1 MVEQMGK
8 INFKN
13 KTVPDFGTGTGI
25 PAILA
30 EKVGAASIIAI
41 ENDEWSI
48 NNALENIKANHC
60 KRINLEKEIILK
72 AFRSLTLC

>member
-1 MVEQMGK
+1 MGK

-30 EKVGAASIIAI
+30 EKPGAASIIAI
-41 ENDEWSI
+41 YNDELSI
-48 NNALENIKANHC
+48 NNALENIKTTRVNVSIP
-60 KRINLEKEIILK
+60 KKK
-72 AFRSLTLC
+72 

>member
-1 MVEQMGK
+1 MLKQMGK

-30 EKVGAASIIAI
+30 EKPGAASIIAI
-41 ENDEWSI
+41 YNDELSI
-48 NNALENIKANHC
+48 NNALENIKTNQC
-60 KRINLEKEIILK
+60 KRINPEKEIILK
-72 AFRSLTLC
+72 AFRSLTLY